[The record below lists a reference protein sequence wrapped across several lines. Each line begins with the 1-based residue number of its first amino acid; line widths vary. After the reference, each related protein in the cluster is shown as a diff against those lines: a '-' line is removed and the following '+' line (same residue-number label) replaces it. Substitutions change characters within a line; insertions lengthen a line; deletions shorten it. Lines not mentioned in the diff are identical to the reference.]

1 MEPSRS
7 RQDLEDFFENG
18 SIPLHWVGAD
28 GTILRANRAEL
39 ELLGYERDEYV
50 GHHIADFHVD
60 PETIADILARL
71 GRNEI
76 IRDYEAR
83 LRCKDGSVKHVLID
97 SSVVWDEGRF
107 VHTRCFT
114 RDITQRRFDEQHLA
128 ATVERLDALYHLAD
142 RVGRAKDLASVC
154 EAAIASIM
162 AVGAT
167 RASVLLF
174 DEAGVMRFKAWQ
186 NLSDRYRAAVDGH
199 SPWSPDTAAPAAI
212 VVEDVQTDP
221 ALGALQDV
229 VLSEGIRALAFVPLV
244 SHGHLLGKFMV
255 YYDAPH
261 VFSADEMRLAGS
273 IAQHVA
279 FGVARVRSD
288 AAIEDL
294 LTREQGARREAD
306 AARVESED
314 RRLIAE
320 ELARLARAMNE
331 TLDVTS
337 VAERTVEAALGLFR
351 ARASGLRLAA
361 PDGSLVGVAFGG
373 AMRDL
378 FPVGHTI
385 SGGPASVSGLAM
397 MQGSAVWSDD
407 TFSDPRLVL
416 AEDIRARMRQ
426 AGDASVLAAPLR
438 NKGKIIGALSIADRA
453 GRRFSKAEADIL
465 QAFADQAVL
474 AIENARLYE
483 EARRRQREAEVV
495 AEVTQRMNASLDLQT
510 TLGRLVDGAREL
522 CEGHIGRIVVRDP
535 TTGKME
541 LRHQVGARWEGYRH
555 RMVVEPGAGSGGI
568 VLLTNKPFR
577 TDNYAEDPR
586 ISPQYLEASRADGTV
601 AQLVVPIPGEAGI
614 AGLLYVDR
622 KERRPF
628 TDGDEAILVRLADH
642 AATAIRNSQLF
653 SAEHRARADADAA
666 NQAKDQFLAILSH
679 ELRTPLSAILGW
691 ARLLTAG
698 RLDAAQHRQAVGIIE
713 RNAQLQSELV
723 SDLLDVSRIVAG
735 KMEIDRIPVDLL
747 LVVRAAVEAASADF
761 DAKNVRL
768 VTELDSAAGEILG
781 EPRRLQQIVANLL
794 SNAVKFTPA
803 EGLVTVRLV
812 RHETSA
818 RLSVSDTG
826 EGIDP
831 AVLPRI
837 FAPFEQGDTSTTR
850 KHQGLGLGLAIV
862 RQLVELHGG
871 TIRGESEG
879 KGKGATFTVDLP
891 VLAVRRVRGDGPR
904 EAGTAV
910 TGLEGCRVLIVD
922 DQPDAR
928 DLLALVVGQSGA
940 DVKVAASARD
950 ALRILSGH
958 EIDMLVSD
966 IAMPEMD
973 GYTFIKTIR
982 RQEAE
987 RPGGTL
993 RAIAVTAH
1001 MGRHVRDRA
1010 IAAGFDAHAVKPLN
1024 PEELVVLLTKLRQ
1037 KGRPAHHPR

>member
-1 MEPSRS
+1 MNSSRR

-18 SIPLHWVGAD
+18 SIALHWVGAD
-28 GTILRANRAEL
+28 GRILRANRAEL
-39 ELLGYERDEYV
+39 ALLGYDREEYV
-50 GHHIADFHVD
+50 GRHIADFHVD
-60 PETIADILARL
+60 AETIADILARL
-71 GRNEI
+71 GRDEI

-83 LRCKDGSVKHVLID
+83 LRCKDGSIKHVLID
-97 SSVVWDEGRF
+97 SSVLWDEGRL

-114 RDITQRRFDEQHLA
+114 REITRRRFDEQHLA
-128 ATVERLDALYHLAD
+128 ATVQRLEALYHLAD
-142 RVGRAKDLASVC
+142 RVGRAKDLSSVC

-167 RASVLLF
+167 RASVLLL
-174 DEAGVMRFKAWQ
+174 DETGVMRFQAWQ
-186 NLSDRYRAAVDGH
+186 NLSAGYRAAVDGH
-199 SPWSPDTAAPAAI
+199 SPWSRDTAAPAAI
-212 VVEDVQTDP
+212 VVEDAAAD
-221 ALGALQDV
+221 ASLGGLRDV
-229 VLSEGIRALAFVPLV
+229 VLAEGIRALAFVPLV
-244 SHGHLLGKFMV
+244 SHGQLLGKFMV

-294 LTREQGARREAD
+294 LTREQAARREAD

-361 PDGSLVGVAFGG
+361 PDGALVGIAFGG
-373 AMRDL
+373 AMKEL
-378 FPVGHTI
+378 FAVGHTI
-385 SGGPASVSGLAM
+385 AAGPASVSGLAM
-397 MQGSAVWSDD
+397 MRGEAVWSDD
-407 TFSDPRLVL
+407 AFSDSRLVL
-416 AEDIRARMRQ
+416 SDDIRTRMQQ

-438 NKGKIIGALSIADRA
+438 NKGQIIGALSIADRA
-453 GRRFSKAEADIL
+453 GRCFSKTEADIL

-495 AEVTQRMNASLDLQT
+495 AEVTQRMNASLDLAT
-510 TLGRLVDGAREL
+510 TLGPLVEGAREL

-535 TTGKME
+535 ATGKME
-541 LRHQVGARWEGYRH
+541 LRHQVGARWAGYRD

-568 VLLTNKPFR
+568 VLTTNKPFR
-577 TDNYAEDPR
+577 TENYAEDPR
-586 ISPQYLEASRADGTV
+586 ISPDYLEASRADGTV

-614 AGLLYVDR
+614 EGLLYVDR

-628 TDGDEAILVRLADH
+628 SDGDEAILMRLADH

-653 SAEHRARADADAA
+653 AAEQRARADADAA

-698 RLDAAQHRQAVGIIE
+698 RLDAAQQRQAAIIIE
-713 RNAQLQSELV
+713 RNAHLQSELV

-735 KMEIDRIPVDLL
+735 KMEIDRTPVDLL
-747 LVVRAAVEAASADF
+747 LVVRAAVEAAGADF
-761 DAKNVRL
+761 DAKQVRL
-768 VTELDSAAGEILG
+768 VTELDAAAGEILG

-794 SNAVKFTPA
+794 SNAAKFTPA
-803 EGLVTVRLV
+803 GGVVTVRLV

-818 RLSVSDTG
+818 RLSVEDTG

-837 FAPFEQGDTSTTR
+837 FAPFEQGDASTTR

-871 TIRGESEG
+871 AIRGESEG
-879 KGKGATFTVDLP
+879 RGKGARFTVDLP
-891 VLAVRRVRGDGPR
+891 VLAVRGARADGSR
-904 EAGTAV
+904 DGGAAV
-910 TGLEGCRVLIVD
+910 SGLEGCRVLIVD

-928 DLLALVVGQSGA
+928 DLLALVVGQNGA
-940 DVKVAASARD
+940 DVKVAASARE
-950 ALRILSGH
+950 ALRILSTH
-958 EIDMLVSD
+958 DIDMLVSD

-973 GYTFIKTIR
+973 GYTFIETVR

-987 RPGGTL
+987 GDGKAL
-993 RAIAVTAH
+993 RAVAVTAH

-1037 KGRPAHHPR
+1037 QARVPRQPR

>member
-7 RQDLEDFFENG
+7 RRDLEDFFENG

-28 GTILRANRAEL
+28 GRILRANRAEL
-39 ELLGYERDEYV
+39 TLLGYAHDEYV
-50 GHHIADFHVD
+50 GRHIADFHVD
-60 PETIADILARL
+60 PEAIADILARL

-97 SSVVWDEGRF
+97 SSVLWDDGQF

-114 RDITQRRFDEQHLA
+114 RDITQRRLDAQQLA
-128 ATVERLDALYHLAD
+128 ATVQRLEALYHLAD
-142 RVGRAKDLASVC
+142 RVGRAKDLAGVC
-154 EAAIASIM
+154 DAAVASIL

-174 DEAGVMRFKAWQ
+174 DEAGVMRFQAWR
-186 NLSDRYRAAVDGH
+186 NLSDGYRAAVDGH
-199 SPWSPDTAAPAAI
+199 SPWSRDTAAPAPIA
-212 VVEDVQTDP
+212 VDDVQHDAT
-221 ALGALQDV
+221 LGALRDV

-244 SHGHLLGKFMV
+244 SHGQLLGKFMV

-261 VFSADEMRLAGS
+261 VFSADELRLAGS

-279 FGVARVRSD
+279 FGLARVRSD

-294 LTREQGARREAD
+294 LTREQAARREAD
-306 AARVESED
+306 AARVESEG
-314 RRLIAE
+314 RRVIAE

-331 TLDVTS
+331 TLDVAS

-351 ARASGLRLAA
+351 ARASGLRLLA
-361 PDGSLVGVAFGG
+361 PDGSLVGIAFSG
-373 AMRDL
+373 AMKEV

-385 SGGPASVSGLAM
+385 SGGAASVSGLAM
-397 MQGSAVWSDD
+397 IEGAAVWSDD
-407 TFSDPRLVL
+407 TFTDPRLTL
-416 AEDIRARMRQ
+416 AEDIRARMHQ

-438 NKGKIIGALSIADRA
+438 NKGQIIGALSIADRA
-453 GRRFSKAEADIL
+453 GRRFGKPEADIL

-495 AEVTQRMNASLDLQT
+495 AEVTQRMNASLDLRT
-510 TLGRLVDGAREL
+510 TLGPLVDGAREL

-535 TTGKME
+535 DTGKME
-541 LRHQVGARWEGYRH
+541 LRHQVGARWEGYRD

-568 VLLTNKPFR
+568 VLVTNRPFR
-577 TDNYAEDPR
+577 TDNYADDPR
-586 ISPQYLEASRADGTV
+586 ITPHYREASRVDGTV

-628 TDGDEAILVRLADH
+628 TDSDEAILVRLADH

-653 SAEHRARADADAA
+653 AAEQRARAEADAA
-666 NQAKDQFLAILSH
+666 NHAKDQFLAILSH

-691 ARLLTAG
+691 GRLLAAG
-698 RLDAAQHRQAVGIIE
+698 RLDATQQQQAARIIE

-735 KMEIDRIPVDLL
+735 KMEIDRVPADLL
-747 LVVRAAVEAASADF
+747 LVVRAAVEAAGADF

-768 VTELDSAAGEILG
+768 VTELDAAAGEILG

-803 EGLVTVRLV
+803 GGLVTVRLV

-818 RLSVSDTG
+818 RLTVSDTG

-879 KGKGATFTVDLP
+879 KGMGATFTVDLP
-891 VLAVRRVRGDGPR
+891 VLAVRRVRADGPR
-904 EAGTAV
+904 EAGSAV

-922 DQPDAR
+922 DQLDAR
-928 DLLALVVGQSGA
+928 DLLALVVGQNGA
-940 DVKVAASARD
+940 DVQVAGSARD
-950 ALRILSGH
+950 ALRILSAH

-973 GYTFIKTIR
+973 GYAFIETVR

-987 RPGGTL
+987 RPGGRL
-993 RAIAVTAH
+993 RAVAVTAH
-1001 MGRHVRDRA
+1001 MGREVRDRA
-1010 IAAGFDAHAVKPLN
+1010 IAAGFDAHAVKPVN
-1024 PEELVVLLTKLRQ
+1024 PEQLVVLLTTLRRQ
-1037 KGRPAHHPR
+1037 DPAAHDSR

>member
-39 ELLGYERDEYV
+39 VLLGYEPGEYV

-60 PETIADILARL
+60 PEAIADILARL

-76 IRDYEAR
+76 IRNYEAR

-97 SSVVWDEGRF
+97 SSVLWDEGRF

-114 RDITQRRFDEQHLA
+114 RDITQRRLDEQHLA
-128 ATVERLDALYHLAD
+128 AAVQRLEALYHLAD
-142 RVGRAKDLASVC
+142 RVGRAKDLTSVC

-174 DEAGVMRFKAWQ
+174 DEAGVMRFQAWR

-199 SPWSPDTAAPAAI
+199 SPWSRDTAAPAAI
-212 VVEDVQTDP
+212 VVEDAEADP
-221 ALGALQDV
+221 ALGAFGDV
-229 VLSEGIRALAFVPLV
+229 VRAEGIRALAFVPLV
-244 SHGHLLGKFMV
+244 NHGHLLGKFMV

-261 VFSADEMRLAGS
+261 AFSADEMRLAGS

-306 AARVESED
+306 AARIESED
-314 RRLIAE
+314 RRVTAE

-337 VAERTVEAALGLFR
+337 VAERTVEAALSLFR

-361 PDGSLVGVAFGG
+361 PDGSLVGIAFSG
-373 AMRDL
+373 AMKEL
-378 FPVGHTI
+378 FPIGHTV
-385 SGGPASVSGLAM
+385 SGGTASVSGLAM
-397 MQGSAVWSDD
+397 MQGAAVWSDD

-416 AEDIRARMRQ
+416 AEEIRARMQQ

-438 NKGKIIGALSIADRA
+438 SKGEIIGALSIADRA
-453 GRRFSKAEADIL
+453 GRCFGKPEADIL
-465 QAFADQAVL
+465 QAFADQAAL

-510 TLGRLVDGAREL
+510 TLGPLVHGAREL

-535 TTGKME
+535 GTGRME
-541 LRHQVGARWEGYRH
+541 LRHQVGARWDGYRD
-555 RMVVEPGAGSGGI
+555 RMVIEPGAGSGGI
-568 VLLTNKPFR
+568 VLATNKPFR

-586 ISPQYLEASRADGTV
+586 ISPHYLEASRADGTV

-622 KERRPF
+622 KDRRPF
-628 TDGDEAILVRLADH
+628 TDSDEAILVRLADH

-653 SAEHRARADADAA
+653 AAEQCARADADAA
-666 NQAKDQFLAILSH
+666 NHAKDQFLAILSH

-691 ARLLTAG
+691 ARLLLAG
-698 RLDAAQHRQAVGIIE
+698 LLDAAQQRQAAGIIE

-747 LVVRAAVEAASADF
+747 LVVRAAVEAAGADF
-761 DAKNVRL
+761 DAKKVCL

-803 EGLVTVRLV
+803 GGVVTVRLV

-818 RLSVSDTG
+818 RLGVSDTG

-871 TIRGESEG
+871 MIRGESEG

-891 VLAVRRVRGDGPR
+891 VLAVRRVRADGPR
-904 EAGTAV
+904 DAGGAV

-940 DVKVAASARD
+940 DVKVAGSARD
-950 ALRILSGH
+950 ALRILSAH

-973 GYTFIKTIR
+973 GYTFIETVR

-987 RPGGTL
+987 RPGGRL
-993 RAIAVTAH
+993 RAVAVTAH
-1001 MGRHVRDRA
+1001 TGQQVRDRA

-1024 PEELVVLLTKLRQ
+1024 PEDLVVLLTKLRQ
-1037 KGRPAHHPR
+1037 QGRARHDPR